1 VLTPHTASATIE
13 ARVAMAKVLVDN
25 IDDAISGRHPACL
38 VNTEVK
44 IKQ

>member
-1 VLTPHTASATIE
+1 
-13 ARVAMAKVLVDN
+13 VLVDN